1 MYCEQNYTVAEI
13 AYLLHYVILSSDYL
27 SILPHN
33 NYHLPHV
40 SFFAAYWGCRTPDY
54 TVNVYS
60 PLKAALVCPIAVR
73 PSEEFTCS
81 AEFIEGSGIQS
92 IQWKLDGAPNGA
104 AITNVGGEPYLVSV
118 YVGVGGGGVVVWIS
132 GVARGPWRV
141 IVEIN
146 LYYLLLFLDIFL
158 YEFLLLF

>member
-118 YVGVGGGGVVVWIS
+118 YVGVGGGGGGGGGRWDFR
-132 GVARGPWRV
+132 GCKGAVAGYCG
-141 IVEIN
+141 N
-146 LYYLLLFLDIFL
+146 Q
-158 YEFLLLF
+158 FLLLAFVFGYISL